1 MPYRAISCGLG
12 VSFGKICQRNDG
24 VSLLVQLL
32 SLSLKIAIA
41 SLITGMSMSYFN
53 ITIESFLDKFGFT
66 KTEFIA
72 WMMQAVEWMMPN
84 IILGSFIII
93 PIWVVILLLTP
104 SSGNRQE

>member
-1 MPYRAISCGLG
+1 M
-12 VSFGKICQRNDG
+12 SFGEICQRNYG
-24 VSLLVQLL
+24 VSKLVQLL
-32 SLSLKIAIA
+32 SLSLKVAIA

-72 WMMQAVEWMMPN
+72 WLTQAFEWMLPN

-93 PIWVVILLLTP
+93 PIWLVILLLTP

>member
-1 MPYRAISCGLG
+1 M
-12 VSFGKICQRNDG
+12 SFGKICQRKDG
-24 VSLLVQLL
+24 VSLLIQLL

-72 WMMQAVEWMMPN
+72 WMMQAIEWMMPN

-93 PIWVVILLLTP
+93 PIWLVILLLTP